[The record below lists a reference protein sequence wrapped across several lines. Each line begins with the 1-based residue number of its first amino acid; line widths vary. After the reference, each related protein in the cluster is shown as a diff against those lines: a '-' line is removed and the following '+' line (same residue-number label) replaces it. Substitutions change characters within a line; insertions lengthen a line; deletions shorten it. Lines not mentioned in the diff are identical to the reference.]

1 MPTPPHLK
9 NSLEVLPH
17 QPGVYKFYN
26 VEKDLIYVGKAKDL
40 RKRVSSYFTK
50 STGHNRKTHRLV
62 SEIQSLDYVVVNSEF
77 DALLLENNL
86 IKENQPKYNILLK
99 DDKSFPHILITNER
113 FPRIFSTRRIIKD
126 KGEYFGPYAS
136 VKAMNNVL
144 ELIRKIHNV
153 RTCKLD
159 LTKKNIDAGKFKVCL
174 EYHIGNCLGPCENLQ
189 SVEDYSEDIQ
199 QAKYILK
206 GNLSLVRNHY
216 RAKMSTA
223 AKELRFELAEVYKN
237 KLDTLDK
244 FQAKSLIVNNKLTEV
259 DVFTIKSEEKRA
271 FINYLK
277 IINGMIN
284 AMETFEVSKKL
295 DETNDDILSLV
306 IFHAREKYKS
316 KNNLVLTNLSLE
328 SWDPAITIT
337 KPKIGDKKKLLDLSL
352 KNLLQYKKD
361 RIDIISNKTN
371 HVDRILNQ
379 MQSDL
384 KLTTRPERIECFDNS
399 NIQGTNPVASMVC
412 FINTKPAKK
421 EYRHYKIRTVTG
433 PDDFAS
439 MKEIVLRRYTKVI
452 AEALDLPDLIVIDGG
467 KGQLNA
473 ALEALA
479 ELNLIGKVPVIGIA
493 KRLEEI
499 YYPGDQFP
507 LYINKKSETLR
518 ILQHIRDEAHRF
530 AITFHR
536 DLRSKGSLTSELDK
550 IDGIG
555 PKTREQLQSHFNGK
569 SQIKKAS
576 ITELSQ
582 IVGLAK
588 AKKIVE
594 YWHKKGD

>member
-62 SEIQSLDYVVVNSEF
+62 SEIQSLDYVIVNSEF

-113 FPRIFSTRRIIKD
+113 FPRIFSTRRIIKG

-216 RAKMSTA
+216 RAKMATA

-244 FQAKSLIVNNKLTEV
+244 FQAKSLIVNNKLTDV

-384 KLTTRPERIECFDNS
+384 KLTARPERIECFDNS

-439 MKEIVLRRYTKVI
+439 MKEIVLRRYTKFI

-550 IDGIG
+550 IGGIG
-555 PKTREQLQSHFNGK
+555 PKTREQLQSHFNGT

>member
-1 MPTPPHLK
+1 MPVPPQLK
-9 NSLEVLPH
+9 NTLEVLPH
-17 QPGVYKFYN
+17 QPGVYKFFST
-26 VEKDLIYVGKAKDL
+26 EKDLIYVGKAKDL

-50 STGHNRKTHRLV
+50 SIGHNRKTLRLV
-62 SEIQSLDYVVVNSEF
+62 SEVQSLEYVVVNSEF

-113 FPRIFSTRRIIKD
+113 FPRIFSTRRIIKG
-126 KGEYFGPYAS
+126 KGDYFGPYAS

-159 LTKKNIDAGKFKVCL
+159 LSKKNIDSGKFKVCL

-189 SVEDYSEDIQ
+189 SVEDYSEDIE

-206 GNLSLVRNHY
+206 GNLGLVRNHY
-216 RAKMSTA
+216 RGKMTTA
-223 AKELRFELAEVYKN
+223 SNELRFEAAEIYKN
-237 KLDTLDK
+237 KLDTLEK
-244 FQAKSLIVNNKLTEV
+244 FQAKSLIVNNKLTDV
-259 DVFTIKSEEKRA
+259 DVFTIDSEEKRA

-295 DETNDDILSLV
+295 DEANEDILSLI

-316 KNNLVLTNLSLE
+316 QNSLILTNLPIE
-328 SWDPAITIT
+328 SWDSSITIT
-337 KPKIGDKKKLLDLSL
+337 KPKIGDKKKLLGLSL

-361 RIDIISNKTN
+361 RTDTIVKKTN
-371 HVDRILNQ
+371 HVERVLNQ

-384 KLTTRPERIECFDNS
+384 KLTAKPVRIECFDNS

-421 EYRHYKIRTVTG
+421 EYRHYKIKTVTG

-439 MKEIVLRRYTKVI
+439 MKEIVLRRYRKVI
-452 AEALDLPDLIVIDGG
+452 NEQLDLPDLIVIDGG
-467 KGQLNA
+467 KGQLSA
-473 ALEALA
+473 AVEALDA
-479 ELNLIGKVPVIGIA
+479 LNLIGKIPIIGIA

-499 YYPGDQFP
+499 YYPKDQYP

-536 DLRSKGSLTSELDK
+536 NLRSKGSLISELDE

-555 PKTREQLQSHFNGK
+555 PQTRQQLFSSFKGI
-569 SQIKKAS
+569 SQIQNAS

-582 IVGLAK
+582 VIGLAK
-588 AKKIVE
+588 AKKIRE
-594 YWHKKGD
+594 YWHKKRD